1 LAQFYGQD
9 IGPAGGYAKGYGKY
23 AQDVLLPSFLA
34 AYTGESKDKVHLVDQ
49 TNRSIKSNPFSFILP
64 KPNWNVVYNG
74 LSKVPFFSE
83 FFTNITLSHGYNG
96 NLSMNNFTSS
106 LLYASTYI
114 NGRSVPSFMDTI
126 SKNYVPYFLIPNITI
141 SERFEPL
148 LGINLTTVTQWSM
161 RFEYRKSRVLALSL
175 VDYQLSENNATEWVV
190 GTSYRKKGVKL
201 PFQIPG
207 LNSNRLANDLTFR
220 LDVSLRDV
228 YNSNSR
234 LDQTNSYGTGGQ
246 KEITL
251 QPSIDYVLS
260 SKINLKLY
268 FDQRRATPYISS
280 SPPVVNTKAGIN
292 IRIAL

>member
-1 LAQFYGQD
+1 
-9 IGPAGGYAKGYGKY
+9 
-23 AQDVLLPSFLA
+23 
-34 AYTGESKDKVHLVDQ
+34 
-49 TNRSIKSNPFSFILP
+49 
-64 KPNWNVVYNG
+64 
-74 LSKVPFFSE
+74 
-83 FFTNITLSHGYNG
+83 
-96 NLSMNNFTSS
+96 
-106 LLYASTYI
+106 
-114 NGRSVPSFMDTI
+114 
-126 SKNYVPYFLIPNITI
+126 
-141 SERFEPL
+141 
-148 LGINLTTVTQWSM
+148 M

>member
-1 LAQFYGQD
+1 
-9 IGPAGGYAKGYGKY
+9 
-23 AQDVLLPSFLA
+23 
-34 AYTGESKDKVHLVDQ
+34 
-49 TNRSIKSNPFSFILP
+49 
-64 KPNWNVVYNG
+64 
-74 LSKVPFFSE
+74 
-83 FFTNITLSHGYNG
+83 
-96 NLSMNNFTSS
+96 MNNFTSS